1 MKELL
6 TIREISEIQGIPTRW
21 IIKLIKAMKLAP
33 AEFKEERIH
42 ALLRLILAKQIELLK
57 DIRVK

>member
-33 AEFKEERIH
+33 AEIKEERIH
-42 ALLRLILAKQIELLK
+42 ALRLILAKQIELLK